1 MYAYQAVYILIVN
14 LFLSADTQIQRKL
27 LYLSVCGFL
36 FLETASFLL
45 IVSRIHIFGVIKK
58 RKENINNG
66 KTEITKM
73 RSREDSSGKSYFERK
88 QTCFC

>member
-1 MYAYQAVYILIVN
+1 MYAYQVVYILIVN

-36 FLETASFLL
+36 L

-58 RKENINNG
+58 RKENNDE
-66 KTEITKM
+66 KKE
-73 RSREDSSGKSYFERK
+73 
-88 QTCFC
+88 